1 MNTPARSVVGR
12 APSSSDAGRAL
23 TRLTPMF
30 PLARPGARKS
40 QPGAARQNTMA
51 TTIKDLLRDERA
63 NVSVTLS
70 LADLREFVNEL
81 LENGTTEAQAPAEVE
96 RSRELMTRD
105 EVCEYLGVTK
115 PTLHRW
121 NKCGYLTCVKV
132 GSKVRYRREDIEAF
146 AVK

>member
-1 MNTPARSVVGR
+1 
-12 APSSSDAGRAL
+12 
-23 TRLTPMF
+23 
-30 PLARPGARKS
+30 
-40 QPGAARQNTMA
+40 MA
-51 TTIKDLLRDERA
+51 TNIKDLLRDERA
-63 NVSVTLS
+63 NVNVILS
-70 LADLREFVNEL
+70 LDDLREFVNEL
-81 LENGTTEAQAPAEVE
+81 VENGTATAPAPVEVE

-121 NKCGYLTCVKV
+121 NKQGYLTCIKV

>member
-1 MNTPARSVVGR
+1 MGN
-12 APSSSDAGRAL
+12 
-23 TRLTPMF
+23 
-30 PLARPGARKS
+30 
-40 QPGAARQNTMA
+40 
-51 TTIKDLLRDERA
+51 TIKDLLRDERA
-63 NVSVTLS
+63 NVNVVVS
-70 LADLREFVNEL
+70 LADLRELVNEL
-81 LENGTTEAQAPAEVE
+81 VENGTATASAPVEVE

-121 NKCGYLTCVKV
+121 NKLGYLTCIKV

>member
-1 MNTPARSVVGR
+1 M
-12 APSSSDAGRAL
+12 
-23 TRLTPMF
+23 TRGGHLIVTAHAHAYHLPHGN
-30 PLARPGARKS
+30 PREP
-40 QPGAARQNTMA
+40 PGAARQNTMA
-51 TTIKDLLRDERA
+51 TTIKDLLRDERD

-70 LADLREFVNEL
+70 LADLREIVNEL
-81 LENGTTEAQAPAEVE
+81 LENGTATAPAPVEVE

-115 PTLHRW
+115 PTLHRG
-121 NKCGYLTCVKV
+121 NKLGYLTCIKV

>member
-1 MNTPARSVVGR
+1 
-12 APSSSDAGRAL
+12 
-23 TRLTPMF
+23 
-30 PLARPGARKS
+30 
-40 QPGAARQNTMA
+40 MA
-51 TTIKDLLRDERA
+51 QTIQDLLRDERA

-70 LADLREFVNEL
+70 LADLREFVTEL
-81 LENGTTEAQAPAEVE
+81 VENGTTEAQAPAEVE
-96 RSRELMTRD
+96 RTRELMTRD

-121 NKCGYLTCVKV
+121 NKLGYRTCIKV

>member
-1 MNTPARSVVGR
+1 MVN
-12 APSSSDAGRAL
+12 
-23 TRLTPMF
+23 
-30 PLARPGARKS
+30 
-40 QPGAARQNTMA
+40 
-51 TTIKDLLRDERA
+51 TIKDLLRDERA
-63 NVSVTLS
+63 NVNVVVS
-70 LADLREFVNEL
+70 LADLRELVNEL
-81 LENGTTEAQAPAEVE
+81 VENGNATAPAPVEVE

-121 NKCGYLTCVKV
+121 NKLGYLTCIKV

>member
-1 MNTPARSVVGR
+1 MTRG
-12 APSSSDAGRAL
+12 GHLLL
-23 TRLTPMF
+23 TAHAHASHLPNGNLKE
-30 PLARPGARKS
+30 P
-40 QPGAARQNTMA
+40 PGAARQNNMVN
-51 TTIKDLLRDERA
+51 TIKDLLRDERA
-63 NVSVTLS
+63 NVNVVVS
-70 LADLREFVNEL
+70 LADLRELVNEL
-81 LENGTTEAQAPAEVE
+81 VENGTATAPAPVEVE

-121 NKCGYLTCVKV
+121 NKLGYLTCIKV

>member
-1 MNTPARSVVGR
+1 M
-12 APSSSDAGRAL
+12 
-23 TRLTPMF
+23 
-30 PLARPGARKS
+30 
-40 QPGAARQNTMA
+40 
-51 TTIKDLLRDERA
+51 
-63 NVSVTLS
+63 SVTLS
-70 LADLREFVNEL
+70 LADLREFVTEL
-81 LENGTTEAQAPAEVE
+81 VENGTTTAPAPVEVE

-121 NKCGYLTCVKV
+121 NKLGYLKCVKV

>member
-1 MNTPARSVVGR
+1 
-12 APSSSDAGRAL
+12 
-23 TRLTPMF
+23 
-30 PLARPGARKS
+30 
-40 QPGAARQNTMA
+40 MA

-70 LADLREFVNEL
+70 LADLREFVTEL
-81 LENGTTEAQAPAEVE
+81 VENGTATAPNPVEVE

-121 NKCGYLTCVKV
+121 NKQGYLTCIKV

>member
-1 MNTPARSVVGR
+1 MLAL
-12 APSSSDAGRAL
+12 SSNDAGRHL
-23 TRLTPMF
+23 TWLTPTP
-30 PLARPGARKS
+30 PLARREPERATRGS
-40 QPGAARQNTMA
+40 PQSIMA
-51 TTIKDLLRDERA
+51 TIANLLRDERA
-63 NVSVTLS
+63 NVNVILS
-70 LADLREFVNEL
+70 LDDLREFVNEL
-81 LENGTTEAQAPAEVE
+81 LENGTATAPAPVEVE

-121 NKCGYLTCVKV
+121 NKLGYLTCVKV

>member
-1 MNTPARSVVGR
+1 
-12 APSSSDAGRAL
+12 
-23 TRLTPMF
+23 
-30 PLARPGARKS
+30 
-40 QPGAARQNTMA
+40 MA
-51 TTIKDLLRDERA
+51 TIANLLRDERA

-70 LADLREFVNEL
+70 LADLREFVTEL
-81 LENGTTEAQAPAEVE
+81 VENGTATAPAPVEVV
-96 RSRELMTRD
+96 RSMDLMTRD

-121 NKCGYLTCVKV
+121 NKLGYLTCIKV

>member
-1 MNTPARSVVGR
+1 M
-12 APSSSDAGRAL
+12 
-23 TRLTPMF
+23 
-30 PLARPGARKS
+30 
-40 QPGAARQNTMA
+40 AAIAN
-51 TTIKDLLRDERA
+51 LLRDEHA

-81 LENGTTEAQAPAEVE
+81 LENGTAANPAPAEVE

-121 NKCGYLTCVKV
+121 NKLGYLTCVKV

>member
-1 MNTPARSVVGR
+1 
-12 APSSSDAGRAL
+12 
-23 TRLTPMF
+23 
-30 PLARPGARKS
+30 
-40 QPGAARQNTMA
+40 MA
-51 TTIKDLLRDERA
+51 QTIQDLLRDERA

-81 LENGTTEAQAPAEVE
+81 LGNHPAAAPAPVEVE

-121 NKCGYLTCVKV
+121 DKLGYLKCVKV
-132 GSKVRYRREDIEAF
+132 GHKVRYRREDIEAF

>member
-1 MNTPARSVVGR
+1 MLTLATRPDRANRGR
-12 APSSSDAGRAL
+12 
-23 TRLTPMF
+23 
-30 PLARPGARKS
+30 PL
-40 QPGAARQNTMA
+40 NNMA
-51 TTIKDLLRDERA
+51 TSIKDLLRDERA

-81 LENGTTEAQAPAEVE
+81 MENGTAATPAPVEVE

-121 NKCGYLTCVKV
+121 NKLGYLTCVKV

>member
-1 MNTPARSVVGR
+1 
-12 APSSSDAGRAL
+12 
-23 TRLTPMF
+23 
-30 PLARPGARKS
+30 
-40 QPGAARQNTMA
+40 MA

-63 NVSVTLS
+63 NVCVTLS
-70 LADLREFVNEL
+70 LADLRDFVTEL
-81 LENGTTEAQAPAEVE
+81 LENGTASSPSPAEGE
-96 RSRELMTRD
+96 HSRELMTRD

-121 NKCGYLTCVKV
+121 NKLGYLKCVKV

>member
-1 MNTPARSVVGR
+1 
-12 APSSSDAGRAL
+12 
-23 TRLTPMF
+23 
-30 PLARPGARKS
+30 
-40 QPGAARQNTMA
+40 MA

-70 LADLREFVNEL
+70 LADLREFVTEL
-81 LENGTTEAQAPAEVE
+81 VENGTAAAPAPAPVEVE

-121 NKCGYLTCVKV
+121 NKLGYLTCIKV

>member
-1 MNTPARSVVGR
+1 MLAL
-12 APSSSDAGRAL
+12 SSNDAGRHL
-23 TRLTPMF
+23 TWLTPTP
-30 PLARPGARKS
+30 PLARREPERATRGS
-40 QPGAARQNTMA
+40 PQSIMA
-51 TTIKDLLRDERA
+51 TIANLLRDERA
-63 NVSVTLS
+63 NVNVILS
-70 LADLREFVNEL
+70 LDDLREFVNEL
-81 LENGTTEAQAPAEVE
+81 LENGTATAPAPVEVE

-121 NKCGYLTCVKV
+121 NKLGYLTCIKV